1 MPLIYLLASLIILS
15 ILFGSVN
22 DNNKETTTDE
32 SNNENSSG
40 NKIRTILLLLILSCI
55 LAGIIY
61 VIYITEELAL
71 KIILIILLVP
81 LIPAVLFLFLL
92 IIAFDWANNTTI
104 RIVNEEEDLGEG
116 DLVDIDDPI
125 DDDIDDN
132 IDDDIDDEID
142 DEIEGFN
149 NGDILHRDL
158 LLQHDRMKDIHK
170 QNMNAGSLCKYDKSC
185 LSNRCIPDIA
195 GINRC
200 DV

>member
-1 MPLIYLLASLIILS
+1 MLLIPLIYLLVSLIILS

-22 DNNKETTTDE
+22 DDNKETTTDE

-40 NKIRTILLLLILSCI
+40 NKIRTILLLLILSSL

-61 VIYITEELAL
+61 VIYITEQLAL

-104 RIVNEEEDLGEG
+104 RIVNEEEDLEEG
-116 DLVDIDDPI
+116 DVVDIDDPI
-125 DDDIDDN
+125 DDDIE
-132 IDDDIDDEID
+132 DDIE

-158 LLQHDRMKDIHK
+158 LLQQDRMKDIHK